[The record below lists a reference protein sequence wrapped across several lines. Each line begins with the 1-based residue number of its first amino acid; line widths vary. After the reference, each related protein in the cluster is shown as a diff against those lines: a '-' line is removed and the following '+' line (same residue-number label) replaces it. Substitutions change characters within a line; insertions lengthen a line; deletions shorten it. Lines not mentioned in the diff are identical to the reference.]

1 MDPFG
6 YRMSPPCDV
15 PVTIRPARREHG
27 RAQSATQ
34 PAMAGDQ
41 EERFL
46 PRLPF
51 REGNNEAVLRIPASL
66 IEGSDE
72 LLSYRNEVQIRE
84 RIALSSSLKRQL
96 SNSQVLPE
104 WRCIPTG
111 STQTGCPLRL
121 LV

>member
-1 MDPFG
+1 MSPSG
-6 YRMSPPCDV
+6 SRMSPPFDV
-15 PVTIRPARREHG
+15 PVTIRPARREHC

-51 REGNNEAVLRIPASL
+51 REGNKEAVFRIPASL
-66 IEGSDE
+66 VEGSDE
-72 LLSYRNEVQIRE
+72 FLRYRNEVQIGE

-96 SNSQVLPE
+96 SNSQVLAE
-104 WRCIPTG
+104 W
-111 STQTGCPLRL
+111 
-121 LV
+121 